1 MAGNRTKTQ
10 ASQRLIQL
18 GIPPGYIEEEE
29 AAAYHRMSAGAFRKW
44 YTSDPLAPQPHWLG
58 GCKRFRVSDLDTGRR
73 NSRDPA
79 KSDPIMAA
87 IDAVKP
93 A

>member
-10 ASQRLIQL
+10 ATERLIEI
-18 GIPPGYIEEEE
+18 GITPGYIEEEE

-58 GCKRFRVSDLDTGRR
+58 GCKRFRVSDLATGRTT
-73 NSRDPA
+73 SPHTA
-79 KSDPIMAA
+79 KIDPIMAA
-87 IDAVKP
+87 INALKP